1 MSENID
7 KKERFITI
15 AEKRVNNALRTINAI
30 GNLSN
35 KRNYE
40 YNEKQVKKIIS
51 ALRSGIKDIENSFLA
66 PDKKRS
72 GQFKL

>member
-40 YNEKQVKKIIS
+40 
-51 ALRSGIKDIENSFLA
+51 
-66 PDKKRS
+66 
-72 GQFKL
+72 